1 MQANLTLGLA
11 APRVCFYYYFFPSDK
26 RLAAYSTATKFS
38 LPLQS
43 TASYRSPKELIQ
55 AEDKRQSSTLE
66 PGFSPL
72 LVRIPVPMQLCT
84 LAAPPVNRLFV
95 FQWIGGSLCKPPC
108 N

>member
-11 APRVCFYYYFFPSDK
+11 APRACFYYYFFP
-26 RLAAYSTATKFS
+26 LIAYSTATQFS

-43 TASYRSPKELIQ
+43 AASYRSPKELIQ
-55 AEDKRQSSTLE
+55 AEDKKQTSTLE

-72 LVRIPVPMQLCT
+72 LVRIPVPIQLCT
-84 LAAPPVNRLFV
+84 LAALPVNRLFV
-95 FQWIGGSLCKPPC
+95 FQWIGGSLCKPPY